1 MDNQLDQPYLT
12 QIDTTLVS
20 IKNRLRKLNHKN
32 PYTNK
37 RITRRNQRTITQAQT
52 IENNVKERLNEESDE
67 EKTAQYYRILKELA
81 EYIQP
86 DQTIDEQ
93 LQDLHQNKQ
102 SLGIMKFDWDVDCQ
116 DTFMNQFTLIIAPSK
131 SGKSFLINQLCY
143 EIPHS
148 FDKICFFMG
157 KASYQNKCP
166 QVLKHVAGLA
176 GIKTQWINT
185 DSEVKPE
192 FSDNLDL
199 CYNNL
204 NDDGSSNFIYNDTTY
219 PSIYIFDDLYTKPTD
234 HWVVNF
240 MDTMACMSR
249 HRKTSC
255 FIAFQ
260 GFTKL
265 SSKLVD
271 NATRVFLFYDIIGR
285 EDLWRKLKIPPPAN
299 LQQVLGD
306 IQHGLNTRW
315 YYLDD
320 SNLLE
325 YVPYDIISKQQA
337 INKMK
342 SKLPKAITDQQKR
355 KEVEE
360 KNRQLKELEAELGI
374 NKDTT
379 TTQKSKTY
387 RVVDVKDAVEVKPK
401 DYTQEI
407 NTKEFNFIQA
417 PRHTGVRDSYGI
429 APTDGTANYIAPQ
442 SKKGLRSKYGL
453 A

>member
-1 MDNQLDQPYLT
+1 MEDITEESYVTD
-12 QIDTTLVS
+12 IDTTLVAL
-20 IKNRLRKLNHKN
+20 KNRLRKLNHKN

-37 RITRRNQRTITQAQT
+37 RITRRNERTITQAQA
-52 IENNVKERLNEESDE
+52 IKNNVNERLAEESDE
-67 EKTAQYYRILKELA
+67 EKTSQYYRILKELA

-86 DQTIDEQ
+86 EQTIDEQ
-93 LQDLHQNKQ
+93 LEDLHQNKQ

-157 KASYQNKCP
+157 KVSYQNKCP

-192 FSDNLDL
+192 FSDNLEL
-199 CYNNL
+199 CYESL

-240 MDTMACMSR
+240 MDTMGCMSR

-265 SSKLVD
+265 SNKLVD
-271 NATRVFLFYDIIGR
+271 NATKIFLFYDIIGR

-299 LQQVLGD
+299 LQQVLTD
-306 IQHGLNTRW
+306 IQHGMHTRW

-320 SNLLE
+320 DRLVE

-342 SKLPKAITDQQKR
+342 SKLPKAITDAKKR
-355 KEVEE
+355 KEVED
-360 KNRQLKELEAELGI
+360 KNRKLKELEAELGI
-374 NKDTT
+374 NKDSNASA
-379 TTQKSKTY
+379 KKEGKRY
-387 RVVDVKDAVEVKPK
+387 RVVDVKDAVEIKPK
-401 DYTQEI
+401 EYTQEI
-407 NTKEFNFIQA
+407 NTKEFNFIQK
-417 PRHTGVRDSYGI
+417 
-429 APTDGTANYIAPQ
+429 PTDGVSNYTSPAPQ

-453 A
+453 L